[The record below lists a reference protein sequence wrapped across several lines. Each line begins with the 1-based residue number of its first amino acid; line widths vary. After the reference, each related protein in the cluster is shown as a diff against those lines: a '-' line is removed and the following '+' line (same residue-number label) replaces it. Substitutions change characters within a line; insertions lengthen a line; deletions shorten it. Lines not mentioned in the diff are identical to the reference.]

1 MSANKRILLPIDV
14 THPHP
19 EYLTQLN
26 ELISLSG
33 TAVHILYVHEE
44 LPAMEHILRTLA
56 HSADELDARVKSE
69 ATNVIEQFG
78 AAAETLGATVTHEI
92 VGGPAAMMIET
103 VAKDE
108 NFALT
113 GLTPGRKP
121 GVDKYLLGRVS
132 SKVVR
137 HAPGTV
143 LLMRGDAQAKIT
155 NVVIGLD
162 GSEESVNAL
171 RQAVLLFDLVG
182 KGAKVTLVNV
192 VSVHPIFTMISTV
205 ESAAAIE
212 TNLKMSGDV
221 LLAQGEEILSELGLK
236 NYEMK
241 LKEGNPADG
250 LLEAATECG
259 ASLVVA
265 GSQGKGAVEHFL
277 MGSTSTRLA
286 NHAKCPVAIFKNKN
300 GKR

>member
-103 VAKDE
+103 VAK
-108 NFALT
+108 
-113 GLTPGRKP
+113 
-121 GVDKYLLGRVS
+121 
-132 SKVVR
+132 
-137 HAPGTV
+137 
-143 LLMRGDAQAKIT
+143 
-155 NVVIGLD
+155 
-162 GSEESVNAL
+162 
-171 RQAVLLFDLVG
+171 
-182 KGAKVTLVNV
+182 
-192 VSVHPIFTMISTV
+192 
-205 ESAAAIE
+205 
-212 TNLKMSGDV
+212 
-221 LLAQGEEILSELGLK
+221 
-236 NYEMK
+236 
-241 LKEGNPADG
+241 
-250 LLEAATECG
+250 
-259 ASLVVA
+259 A
-265 GSQGKGAVEHFL
+265 GYRIAG
-277 MGSTSTRLA
+277 
-286 NHAKCPVAIFKNKN
+286 
-300 GKR
+300 